1 MLSSCCWH
9 ACLQSQTGSIIGG
22 GIQTD
27 AAVNPG
33 NSGGPLL
40 DMSGAVIGVN
50 TAIFTNTGT
59 SSGLGFAIPV
69 STAARVV
76 PQLIQYGAVQRAS
89 LGFQPAADPVARAL
103 KVSEGVLIQT
113 ADPKGA
119 AARAG
124 LLATRRGLGGIAA
137 GVGWAGHV
145 CWHRACVPAA
155 GVLHSLLAACC
166 CLHVSANQLWLNCAA
181 RDTPGPLTPR
191 PVCCRGRD
199 CRHRRQ
205 AGAQHV

>member
-1 MLSSCCWH
+1 MLSDCCCGPACLP

-40 DMSGAVIGVN
+40 DMSGAVIGIN
-50 TAIFTNTGT
+50 TAIFTSTGT
-59 SSGLGFAIPV
+59 SSGLGFAIPA

-103 KVSEGVLIQT
+103 KISEGVLIQR

-137 GVGWAGHV
+137 GAGPAALRLPCLITCVGWQVEWGLL
-145 CWHRACVPAA
+145 CWHPVPLPSAFHPQA
-155 GVLHSLLAACC
+155 G
-166 CLHVSANQLWLNCAA
+166 
-181 RDTPGPLTPR
+181 
-191 PVCCRGRD
+191 GRD
-199 CRHRRQ
+199 N
-205 AGAQHV
+205 